1 MFVLWV
7 RQSTASEA
15 DLERIFAYYTGAK
28 DADQVPQ
35 LPIEFALKDESAS
48 QPAPSPSPPRSSSAA
63 VLTLEGFTSFLLS
76 TDNSA
81 FADQNR
87 GIHHDMTRPLSEYYI
102 SSSHNTY
109 LVGHQLVGVSTVEG
123 YIRALLHSCRSVE
136 RAFSLFSQLLIFIAC
151 FLIFISVVSC
161 AAVDIYDGDA
171 EPVIYHGKTLT
182 SKVALREVCQA
193 IAKYAFVVS
202 PYPIIIS
209 AEVHCSIP
217 QQEML
222 VAIMREVFGD
232 ALVSAP
238 PEGRP
243 KIEVLPSPEELKG
256 RVLLKVCFVV
266 FGVRMDER

>member
-1 MFVLWV
+1 MWV

-48 QPAPSPSPPRSSSAA
+48 QPTPSASSSSPPPSPPRSSSAA

-136 RAFSLFSQLLIFIAC
+136 RASPFFSVTDFCIMLSN
-151 FLIFISVVSC
+151 
-161 AAVDIYDGDA
+161 IY
-171 EPVIYHGKTLT
+171 
-182 SKVALREVCQA
+182 
-193 IAKYAFVVS
+193 
-202 PYPIIIS
+202 
-209 AEVHCSIP
+209 
-217 QQEML
+217 
-222 VAIMREVFGD
+222 FGHFTRR
-232 ALVSAP
+232 S
-238 PEGRP
+238 GHIR
-243 KIEVLPSPEELKG
+243 
-256 RVLLKVCFVV
+256 R
-266 FGVRMDER
+266 RR